1 MSFVRYVLMV
11 VTDPA
16 GKLAVGLTK
25 LKGPKHLLNKLTFP
39 GGKMEEGETVAQ
51 AASREMVQETGLVVP
66 EAAWRELKVVKG
78 DDYELNVV
86 AADTAHVPFAR
97 TMEEEPVWVL
107 GIAEHLAS
115 ARTQPHLYSED
126 FVEFLELA
134 MSKLRPCS
142 PPL

>member
-1 MSFVRYVLMV
+1 MNFVRYVLMV

-39 GGKMEEGETVAQ
+39 GGKMEEGETVVQ
-51 AASREMVQETGLVVP
+51 ASSREMVQETGLVIP
-66 EAAWRELKVVKG
+66 ESAWHVLKVVTG

-86 AADTAHVPFAR
+86 AAETTQVSSAR

-107 GIAEHLAS
+107 GITEHLAT
-115 ARTQPHLYSED
+115 ARGQPHLYSPD
-126 FVEFLELA
+126 FIEFLEMALER
-134 MSKLRPCS
+134 SKR
-142 PPL
+142 